1 MSIHARIVRLLLT
14 LALALAALGSG
25 TAAIAEKIVLQVS
38 DGNLP
43 TWNQALN
50 VAGNLREAYGQDAQ
64 IEIVAF
70 GQGINM
76 LKLDAPVS
84 SRIAE
89 AQAKSGAKVYACENS
104 MTRAKLARGDMVS
117 DVVYVKAGIEHMIK
131 RQREGWVLIRP

>member
-1 MSIHARIVRLLLT
+1 MFRRAVIARSSLT
-14 LALALAALGSG
+14 FVLALAALVGS
-25 TAAIAEKIVLQVS
+25 AAALAEKIVLQVS
-38 DGNLP
+38 DGNVA

-50 VAGNLREAYGQDAQ
+50 VAGNLREAYGPGTE

-89 AQAKSGAKVYACENS
+89 AQAKAGAKVYACGNS
-104 MTRAKLARGDMVS
+104 MTRAKLSQSDMVS
-117 DVVYVKAGIEHMIK
+117 DLVYVKAGVEHMIK